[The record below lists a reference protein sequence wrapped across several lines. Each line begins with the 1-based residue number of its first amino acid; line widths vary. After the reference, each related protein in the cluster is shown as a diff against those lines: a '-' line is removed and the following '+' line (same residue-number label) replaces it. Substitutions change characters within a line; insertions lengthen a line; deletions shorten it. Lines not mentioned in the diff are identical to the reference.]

1 MMVFDS
7 IKIHE
12 NRVNSHY
19 EKTLLE
25 TISHLEQENK
35 TLLQKITQLES
46 RLNHDYL
53 TKLKS
58 REAALN
64 AIDSSLNN
72 NKVHTI
78 AIVFMDMDNLKLIND
93 YGGHILGDEA
103 LKLFGSTLKL
113 LEKPAHCISRLG
125 GDEFIAILPN
135 YTESQVREWCFALDE
150 TLQKIKPLIFN
161 TQEIKVT
168 VSTGYYLYDKLSDN
182 LPKTSQDMIELADFS
197 MYESKR
203 EKFTIRKRPP
213 TTQMIQHIPVQLE
226 NASVKK

>member
-93 YGGHILGDEA
+93 YGGHILGDEG
-103 LKLFGSTLKL
+103 LCCVIQT
-113 LEKPAHCISRLG
+113 R
-125 GDEFIAILPN
+125 N
-135 YTESQVREWCFALDE
+135 Q
-150 TLQKIKPLIFN
+150 
-161 TQEIKVT
+161 
-168 VSTGYYLYDKLSDN
+168 
-182 LPKTSQDMIELADFS
+182 TS
-197 MYESKR
+197 
-203 EKFTIRKRPP
+203 
-213 TTQMIQHIPVQLE
+213 
-226 NASVKK
+226 

>member
-7 IKIHE
+7 IERHKDK
-12 NRVNSHY
+12 VNSLY
-19 EKTLLE
+19 EKTLQE
-25 TISHLEQENK
+25 TIFYLEQKNK
-35 TLLQKITQLES
+35 ELMQKITQLES

-58 REAALN
+58 REAALD

-72 NKVHTI
+72 NRIHTI
-78 AIVFMDMDNLKLIND
+78 AVVFMDMDNLKLIND

-135 YTESQVREWCFALDE
+135 YTESQV
-150 TLQKIKPLIFN
+150 
-161 TQEIKVT
+161 
-168 VSTGYYLYDKLSDN
+168 
-182 LPKTSQDMIELADFS
+182 
-197 MYESKR
+197 
-203 EKFTIRKRPP
+203 
-213 TTQMIQHIPVQLE
+213 
-226 NASVKK
+226 

>member
-1 MMVFDS
+1 MVFDS

-93 YGGHILGDEA
+93 YGGHILSDEA

-168 VSTGYYLYDKLSDN
+168 VSTGYYLYDKHSDN
-182 LPKTSQDMIELADFS
+182 LTKTSQDMIELADFS
-197 MYESKR
+197 MYESK
-203 EKFTIRKRPP
+203 KTK
-213 TTQMIQHIPVQLE
+213 VY
-226 NASVKK
+226 NKKKTFNNTDDSTYTCST